1 VKSSVKN
8 MWTDFLIDF
17 LWKPSALGVAEEVS
31 GSCGYTGVAT
41 SSGSPFGIFEQF
53 SPQFLDN
60 WMITCLDNSAHKA
73 LIEAWKKYV
82 PTSKYKPSGNL
93 TEGIQSLLTS
103 CISGS
108 FVGQNRLRLT
118 VGGTFCI
125 NEVPKLAPEYASLPK
140 EDQDEIVLQQ
150 SEATFMRSPM
160 GQLADFNGGA
170 TSWPYAWAA
179 LLPVS
184 MITEHDR
191 DWVIQLLHSLGSHHS
206 MGGKLRVAGDGMTV
220 QPKAYREAG
229 IERIIEPSL
238 FGLENNST
246 AYLAKVAE
254 ISDLILHYLGVSDQE
269 SADGFPGFTEINHQP
284 GRFAGPLKSDWRTPC
299 PLDFTA
305 EQRRAQCMSVQETIW
320 GTKNLKRLE
329 DIKEKLDPD
338 NLFTVHL
345 GVGNKDV
352 IGAVESEGDL
362 AGYPLGSR

>member
-1 VKSSVKN
+1 

-53 SPQFLDN
+53 TPQFLDN
-60 WMITCLDNSAHKA
+60 WMITCLDKSAHKA

-82 PTSKYKPSGNL
+82 PTSKYKPPGNL

-108 FVGQNRLRLT
+108 FNGQNFLSLP

-125 NEVPKLAPEYASLPK
+125 NEVPKPAPEYAILPK
-140 EDQDEIVLQQ
+140 EDQDEIVLRQ
-150 SEATFMRSPM
+150 SEANYMRSPM
-160 GQLADFNGGA
+160 GQLFDFNGGA

-191 DWVIQLLHSLGSHHS
+191 DWVIEMLQNFNSHHI

-229 IERIIEPSL
+229 ISVILQPSI
-238 FGLENNST
+238 FGLENNGT
-246 AYLAKVAE
+246 AYLAKIAE
-254 ISDLILHYLGVSDQE
+254 ISDLILQYLGISDQE

-299 PLDFTA
+299 PLDFTS

-329 DIKEKLDPD
+329 GIKEKLDPE